1 MYMDINKLRIEH
13 ICSIEFENFIKEYV
27 PEDITVEYV
36 VKDFARVIQYTKD
49 CETYYTLGNG

>member
-1 MYMDINKLRIEH
+1 MDINKLRIEH